1 MLYREPKIVAVLSI
15 NKGFFFLSSVKN
27 RTVTYW
33 LKVLSYMADRDFT
46 F

>member
-15 NKGFFFLSSVKN
+15 NKGFFLSSVKN

-33 LKVLSYMADRDFT
+33 LKVLSYMADSDFT